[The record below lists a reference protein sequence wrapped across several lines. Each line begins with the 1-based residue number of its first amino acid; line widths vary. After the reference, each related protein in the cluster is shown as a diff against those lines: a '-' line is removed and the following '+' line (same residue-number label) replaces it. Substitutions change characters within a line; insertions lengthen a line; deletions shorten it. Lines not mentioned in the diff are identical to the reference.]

1 MEVGERPLCH
11 ELFCEVLA
19 YNREERCRR
28 KTAEDDPVTSFGA
41 NFSGVGVADEVLAI
55 VERCPL
61 YLFHNI
67 VPRPLDDR
75 LRFVEVTGQA
85 HDLHWFCTVEH
96 RWLDQYSATE
106 SKRVLKNDLLTKL
119 VVGDKTLVADG
130 RCGVFDGGTSHQRTA
145 MLVGIEDAVSLV
157 HSRALHWF

>member
-1 MEVGERPLCH
+1 MEIGERPLCH
-11 ELFCEVLA
+11 ELFYDVLA

-41 NFSGVGVADEVLAI
+41 NFSRVGVADKVLAI

-75 LRFVEVTGQA
+75 PRFVEVTGQA
-85 HDLHWFCTVEH
+85 HDLHLFSTVEH
-96 RWLDQYSATE
+96 LWLDQYSATE
-106 SKRVLKNDLLTKL
+106 SKRVLKHELLTKL
-119 VVGDKTLVADG
+119 VVGDKTLMADG
-130 RCGVFDGGTSHQRTA
+130 RCRVFDGSASHQRTA
-145 MLVGIEDAVSLV
+145 ILVGVKDAVCLV
-157 HSRALHWF
+157 HG